1 MNSEELALVDAIHAA
16 PRSDSPRLAYAN
28 WLENHG
34 AADYAEF
41 IRLQCERP
49 YVAISTRNTPPS
61 YSLSHDLP
69 PWEDEAARYRFKR
82 LISLWPVVV
91 QSERFAPYRQPYY
104 HQEFVRGLAL
114 WEVDEVALSLDTAG
128 KNPLVTDPPPLVR
141 FRFCLRTEPGDLAAW
156 LNRPIMR
163 RVDVLRLKIDL
174 WPEESDLDPAPDI
187 SLVDFSFFQGLE
199 EINLGQ
205 VPAYLSSVLAGR
217 ARARPVSGL
226 RKIIDDAVESTTSFD
241 AATAPRR
248 KT

>member
-1 MNSEELALVDAIHAA
+1 MTSEELALVGVIHAA
-16 PRSDSPRLAYAN
+16 PRSDSPRLAYAD

-49 YVAISTRNTPPS
+49 YVAISAIHGTPS

-69 PWEDEAARYRFKR
+69 SWEDEAARHRLKR
-82 LISLWPVVV
+82 LISLWPVII
-91 QSERFAPYRQPYY
+91 QSERLASYRQPYH

-141 FRFCLRTEPGDLAAW
+141 FRFCLRTEPGELASW
-156 LNRPIMR
+156 LNLPIMR
-163 RVDVLRLKIDL
+163 RVDVLRLRVDS
-174 WPEESDLDPAPDI
+174 WPDDSDRDPAPDL
-187 SLVDFSFFQGLE
+187 SGVDFSFLQGLE

-205 VPAYLSSVLAGR
+205 VGACLSTQLGSKASAAGVR
-217 ARARPVSGL
+217 
-226 RKIIDDAVESTTSFD
+226 ITDEY
-241 AATAPRR
+241 
-248 KT
+248 